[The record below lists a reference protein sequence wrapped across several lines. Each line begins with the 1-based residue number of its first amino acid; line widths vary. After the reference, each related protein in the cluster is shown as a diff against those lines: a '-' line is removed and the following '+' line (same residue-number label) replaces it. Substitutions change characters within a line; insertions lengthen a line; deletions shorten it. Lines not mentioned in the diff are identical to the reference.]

1 MEDYKDV
8 KKCLDIVRKSL
19 FSQDVSMLA
28 EVKKARIEVRN
39 VNTWKMEAVVAES
52 YVNKI
57 GDPYAFLVGDAA
69 HAFPP
74 SGGFGMNTG
83 IGDSFNL
90 AHKIA
95 SGRELKGYD
104 RERRYVGEVTKVL
117 ALKNYEKSLNIAKM
131 LGLNKNNAELLT
143 KAVDTFLP
151 GFVPIDFKKN
161 VLKAGLNFGLM
172 LADTGIQM
180 TS

>member
-1 MEDYKDV
+1 
-8 KKCLDIVRKSL
+8 
-19 FSQDVSMLA
+19 MLA
-28 EVKKARIEVRN
+28 EVRNTRIDVKN

-52 YVNKI
+52 YVNKAA
-57 GDPYAFLVGDAA
+57 GGEDLPYAFLVGDAA

-95 SGRELKGYD
+95 KGGREIREYD
-104 RERRYVGEVTKVL
+104 RERRYIGRVTKEL
-117 ALKNYEKSLNIAKM
+117 ALKNYEKSLTVAKM

-151 GFVPIDFKKN
+151 SFFPIDFKKN
-161 VLKAGLNFGLM
+161 VLKTGLNFGLM
-172 LADTGIQM
+172 MADTGI
-180 TS
+180 